1 MQRYKEHQLTKLLKN
16 SPVLNMDANSNTDIL
31 QYYITSVKGMNA
43 MLCKDSIANKGFY
56 VLTEISF
63 NTEYVCATIVNKN
76 ESFTS
81 YYIRKN
87 YRGKGIFKSLI
98 NEAKTRNEKIITTYA
113 CGIDNLLK
121 KYEGSYHF
129 EDSFFSTPVHLATAE
144 EFIFSVYGNK
154 RAKRSSVPLI
164 NHILEG
170 YIILNLLG
178 LSVDDTEQAYALHPV
193 FQSGKAN
200 DLIALTE
207 YTQNRNTNIITAN
220 TVLNAQTYAIIANS
234 LLYTEFASGGLV
246 PSELYRSKIVKN
258 MLIADKVQN
267 YKDFRLYHKTHK
279 NQDLADYFKY
289 WLESMSMSIEA
300 FEQLEAA
307 LNNFVYVALDLSDI
321 SEDFVTYGFEEG
333 DVLLGESQDD
343 RIEVLEV
350 HDIGFEYKMFKANKI
365 DTKNVK
371 KFCEFGSN
379 FHEKLTR
386 LNPTII
392 TKQDV

>member
-16 SPVLNMDANSNTDIL
+16 SPVLNMDANSNADIL

-43 MLCKDSIANKGFY
+43 MLCKDSITTRGFY

-63 NTEYVCATIVNKN
+63 NTEYVCATIANKN
-76 ESFTS
+76 ETFTS

-87 YRGKGIFKSLI
+87 YRGKGIFKSLM
-98 NEAKTRNEKIITTYA
+98 NEAKSRGEKIITTYA

-121 KYEGSYHF
+121 KYEVSYFF

-144 EFIFSVYGNK
+144 EFIFSIYGNK
-154 RAKRSSVPLI
+154 RTKRSSVPLI

-170 YIILNLLG
+170 YAILNLLG
-178 LSVDDTEQAYALHPV
+178 LAVDDTEQAYALHPV
-193 FQSGKAN
+193 FQSGRAN

-207 YTQNRNTNIITAN
+207 YTQNRPCNLIDTSI
-220 TVLNAQTYAIIANS
+220 VLNAQTYAIIANS
-234 LLYTEFASGGLV
+234 LLYTQFASGGVV
-246 PSELYRSKIVKN
+246 PNELYRSKIVKN

-267 YKDFRLYHKTHK
+267 YKDFRLYHKAHK

-289 WLESMSMSIEA
+289 WLESMSITEET
-300 FEQLEAA
+300 FEQIETA
-307 LNNFVYVALDLSDI
+307 LSNFVYVALELEDVSD
-321 SEDFVTYGFEEG
+321 DFVTYGFEEG

-350 HDIGFEYKMFKANKI
+350 NDIGFEYRIFKVDKI

-371 KFCEFGSN
+371 QFCEFGSN
-379 FHEKLTR
+379 FHDKLAR
-386 LNPTII
+386 LNPTLI
-392 TKQDV
+392 TK